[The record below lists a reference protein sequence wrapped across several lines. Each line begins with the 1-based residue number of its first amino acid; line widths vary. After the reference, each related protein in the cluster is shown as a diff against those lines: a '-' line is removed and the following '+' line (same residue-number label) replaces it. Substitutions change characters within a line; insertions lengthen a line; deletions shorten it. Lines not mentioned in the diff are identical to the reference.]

1 MTGYVSLWES
11 MPFSNEYRLQ
21 KGLRVTVRLTIQNR
35 QAAVSV
41 VPSASSLVIKALKEP
56 PRDRKK
62 EKNIKHSKSITL
74 DEVIEIARTMR
85 FKSLSKELKGGV
97 KEILG
102 TAFSVGCQV
111 DGRSPKDISD
121 DIESGEIESRPPGRS
136 IWSTQFLIDHSSGR
150 VNDYGFLCMYAGL
163 QNSRLGCAVNCTKY
177 QRNFGTIS
185 DYMFSCDFY
194 QTMARLFWHTYLGL
208 RFESYLSS
216 GRNQETMLPAH

>member
-1 MTGYVSLWES
+1 VVRSVHLLQTPIMPPKLDPNEIKIIHLRATGGEVGASSALAPKIGPLGLSPKKVGEDIAKATGDW
-11 MPFSNEYRLQ
+11 

-121 DIESGEIESRPPGRS
+121 DIESGEIEIP
-136 IWSTQFLIDHSSGR
+136 D
-150 VNDYGFLCMYAGL
+150 
-163 QNSRLGCAVNCTKY
+163 
-177 QRNFGTIS
+177 
-185 DYMFSCDFY
+185 
-194 QTMARLFWHTYLGL
+194 
-208 RFESYLSS
+208 E
-216 GRNQETMLPAH
+216 